1 MLLSDIISGFVTLK
15 MNSGTKVVLNY
26 FYEENEA
33 SFQSEKDRVK
43 MEALFE
49 IVAFLLGIIGSFG
62 TIIVGVWLLS
72 EGRVDYGT
80 LMAVVTLQMGVSNA
94 NIFLITWVLLGIAA

>member
-1 MLLSDIISGFVTLK
+1 MMKDRIELK
-15 MNSGTKVVLNY
+15 KYYSTKEFLENY
-26 FYEENEA
+26 IYEENEA
-33 SFQSEKDRVK
+33 SSQSEKDRVK

-62 TIIVGVWLLS
+62 TIIVGVWLVS

-80 LMAVVTLQMGVSNA
+80 LMAA
-94 NIFLITWVLLGIAA
+94 KLIKQQL

>member
-26 FYEENEA
+26 FYEENEV

-43 MEALFE
+43 NG
-49 IVAFLLGIIGSFG
+49 GII
-62 TIIVGVWLLS
+62 
-72 EGRVDYGT
+72 
-80 LMAVVTLQMGVSNA
+80 
-94 NIFLITWVLLGIAA
+94 